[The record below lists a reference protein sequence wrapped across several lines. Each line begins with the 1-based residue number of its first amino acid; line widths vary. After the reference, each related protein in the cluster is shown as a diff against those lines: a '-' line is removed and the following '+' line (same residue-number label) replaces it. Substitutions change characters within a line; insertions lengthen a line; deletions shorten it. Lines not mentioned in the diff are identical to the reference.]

1 MYKVKVNKKSVK
13 TDGLINPIDM
23 LIRKNESCCF
33 QQYSH
38 GKPQK
43 TFYINCGIGE
53 DNLIAIWYC
62 DEEKKY
68 LLSTDNIE
76 SLSTLNDHVQVK
88 KIKSIELEFTIK

>member
-1 MYKVKVNKKSVK
+1 MYKVKVNKESAK
-13 TDGLINPIDM
+13 TDSLINPIDM
-23 LIRKNESCCF
+23 LTRQNENCCF

-53 DNLIAIWYC
+53 DSLITIWYN
-62 DEEKKY
+62 DESKSY

-76 SLSTLNDHVQVK
+76 SLSEFNSHVKVK
-88 KIKSIELEFTIK
+88 KIKSIELEFTVK